1 MEGLVSSCS
10 QCDTENPVGAN
21 FCQHCGNSL
30 RLACSNCGHQT
41 TPGAK
46 FCTNCGTALEEEARE
61 DLLSATP
68 APQDAIFKVPTIPPP
83 EDVAERRL
91 LTVLFSD
98 LVGST
103 ALSAQLDPE
112 DYRDLITRYRTLVE
126 TVVDKFGGKVAN
138 FAGDG
143 VVAVFGYPVAKEGS
157 HYAAAVC
164 ALEIND
170 RAAEIA
176 SALNDSSVSTQVRL
190 GLHTGPVVVGAANSA
205 SLDEKMW
212 LFGDTPNVAARVQS
226 AAKVGQVVV
235 TEVTRRLI
243 GDRLEYASL
252 GSPELAGV
260 EAPLE
265 LFSVSISHGVFQT
278 PRREVLQSDT
288 PIIGRG
294 AEIALVKSRWD
305 DALEGDGQVLLLT
318 GDAGVGK
325 TKIAFALNQ
334 DISNGTFSSLTF
346 FGSPMHQ
353 SSAFFPVKNAL
364 ASVMNL
370 TPGAEASDNR
380 AQAIAFMQKLG
391 LDVTISGAPVLRLMG
406 FDEET
411 GSSAP
416 MAPEREKAALVSAL
430 LQICCAMEAEHP
442 LLLLLDDVHWM
453 DASTLDF
460 VDQWIAR
467 LAERRCLIL
476 MTARGEFDSPWRNQ
490 PHVTTLEL
498 NRLGRADT
506 FKLVESI
513 AGMRPPAAI
522 LNQLAERTDGVP
534 LFVEELTKMAM
545 ETGLFEDH
553 SQSTAELSLAIPES
567 LQDSLMSRLDRLSAS
582 REVVQVAAAIG
593 RVFGHDILREVL
605 DWDELETRDALDQLL
620 EAELIVPA
628 GLPGD
633 VQSYKFRHALVQDAA
648 YQSMLRATAAKWHGR
663 IARVLDTGDPR
674 EPGGEPEILGYHYQK
689 AGNFAKAEG
698 FMLSAARR
706 ATLQSA
712 NVEAISHLQNSL
724 ECLREL
730 PPSQERDHREI
741 DLQILLAVPLAFV
754 RGYAHETVITAYAR
768 AQELCR
774 QYGEME
780 RLFKVIYGQFRSMML
795 GGEYA
800 TSQNNAD
807 RLVSLARDLGSPM
820 TLAATERSMGAL
832 QTYLGH
838 PHKAIS
844 FLDAGIA
851 VDLTLE
857 DRKRGLDFD
866 VVDLSVALNGYL
878 GLSRWLAGDVIGARE
893 ASERCLVHAEETAHP
908 FSVSFANAF
917 AGWLGQFSGDEA
929 RVAETSARLITLS
942 EEYSFQFWRG
952 WARVMNGW
960 AQRHDPQVNALAEI
974 RLGLDEWRE
983 TGCRLGLSY
992 FLYLYA
998 DVALLREE
1006 FDLAEDLLA
1015 EANDFVTIS
1024 GEKFWVVGLAGL
1036 QGRVAL
1042 AKGNRTAAITHLER
1056 AIALA
1061 FEMGHHGA
1069 LPSAVADL
1077 AAIPSAAD
1085 RLRDASDNMKTKLG
1099 KAKAKDPALTQAW
1112 KALAKLAT

>member
-1 MEGLVSSCS
+1 ME
-10 QCDTENPVGAN
+10 
-21 FCQHCGNSL
+21 
-30 RLACSNCGHQT
+30 
-41 TPGAK
+41 AK
-46 FCTNCGTALEEEARE
+46 R
-61 DLLSATP
+61 SA
-68 APQDAIFKVPTIPPP
+68 
-83 EDVAERRL
+83 DVAERRL

-103 ALSAQLDPE
+103 ALSAKMDPE
-112 DYRDLITRYRTLVE
+112 DYRDLITRYRALVE
-126 TVVDKFGGKVAN
+126 TVVEKFGGKVAN

-143 VVAVFGYPVAKEGS
+143 GVAVFGYPVSKDGS

-164 ALEIND
+164 ALEINE
-170 RAAEIA
+170 RAGQIA
-176 SALNDSSVSTQVRL
+176 SALNDTSLKTDVRI
-190 GLHTGPVVVGAANSA
+190 GLHTGPVVVGAANSV

-226 AAKVGQVVV
+226 FASVNQVVM

-243 GDRLEYASL
+243 GDRLEFSSL
-252 GSPELAGV
+252 GRPSLAGV
-260 EAPLE
+260 ETSLE
-265 LFSVSISHGVFQT
+265 LFAVSINNGVFQT
-278 PRREVLQSDT
+278 PRKEFLQSDT

-294 AEIALVKSRWD
+294 AEIALVESRWQ

-325 TKIAFALNQ
+325 TKIAFSLSE
-334 DISNGTFSSLTF
+334 DIGGTTSRTLTF

-370 TPGAEASDNR
+370 SPSAEASDNR
-380 AQAIAFMQKLG
+380 ALAIAFMKRLG
-391 LDVTISGAPVLRLMG
+391 MDVTISGAPVLRLMG
-406 FDEET
+406 FDEEA
-411 GSSAP
+411 GNSSP
-416 MAPEREKAALVSAL
+416 MAPEREKAALVKAL
-430 LQICCAMEAEHP
+430 LQICSGMETEHP

-453 DASTLDF
+453 DASTLEFIDH
-460 VDQWIAR
+460 WIAR
-467 LAERRCLIL
+467 LADRRCLIL

-513 AGMRPPAAI
+513 AGMRPSAEI

-534 LFVEELTKMAM
+534 LFIEELTKMAM
-545 ETGLFEDH
+545 EIGLFEDH
-553 SQSTAELSLAIPES
+553 AQSSTELSLAIPES

-582 REVVQVAAAIG
+582 REVVQVAAALG
-593 RVFGHDILREVL
+593 RVFAYDILCEVL
-605 DWDELETRDALDQLL
+605 GWEDPETRAALEQLL

-633 VQSYKFRHALVQDAA
+633 TLSYKFRHALVQDAA
-648 YQSMLRATAAKWHGR
+648 YQSMLRATAANWHGR
-663 IARVLDTGDPR
+663 IARVLDADTPSKLCA
-674 EPGGEPEILGYHYQK
+674 EPEILGYHYQK

-698 FMLSAARR
+698 FMLLAARR

-724 ECLREL
+724 ACLREL
-730 PPSQERDHREI
+730 PTSQERDHREI

-754 RGYAHETVITAYAR
+754 RGYAHETVIEAYAR

-807 RLVSLARDLGSPM
+807 RLVSLARDIASPM

-838 PHKAIS
+838 PHKAIA
-844 FLDAGIA
+844 FLEAGIA

-857 DRKRGLDFD
+857 DRKRGLNFD

-893 ASERCLVHAEETAHP
+893 ASESCLMHAEETAHP

-917 AGWLGQFSGDEA
+917 AGWLGQFSGNEA

-960 AQRHDPQVNALAEI
+960 AQRHDPQVNALDEI

-998 DVALLREE
+998 DVALLRGEL
-1006 FDLAEDLLA
+1006 DLAEDLLG

-1042 AKGNRTAAITHLER
+1042 ARENRAEAMAHMER
-1056 AIALA
+1056 AIELA
-1061 FEMGHHGA
+1061 FELGHHGA

-1077 AAIPSAAD
+1077 AAIPAGSD
-1085 RLRDASDNMKTKLG
+1085 RLRDVSASMKAKL
-1099 KAKAKDPALTQAW
+1099 KKTKAKDPAFAQAW
-1112 KALAKLAT
+1112 KALTKLAT